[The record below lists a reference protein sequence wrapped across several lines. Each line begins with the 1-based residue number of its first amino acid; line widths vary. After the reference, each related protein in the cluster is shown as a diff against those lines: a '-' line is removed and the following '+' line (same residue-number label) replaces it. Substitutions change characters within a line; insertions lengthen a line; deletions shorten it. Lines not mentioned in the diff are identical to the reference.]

1 MNNLMDESQ
10 LNLTEYQEVAFQ
22 EDSDEAVYLLRAASK
37 LSGDRKET
45 DKEEINVKDTK
56 FLQEPC

>member
-10 LNLTEYQEVAFQ
+10 LNLTEYQEVVFQ
-22 EDSDEAVYLLRAASK
+22 EDADEAVYLQRADSK

-45 DKEEINVKDTK
+45 DKEEINVKDTM
-56 FLQEPC
+56 FQQEPC